1 MSLPAYLNYWGKA
14 CPAQDLD
21 CVSPTWHPVAYHCL
35 DVAAV
40 GVAYARQH
48 PALLD
53 LLRDCLC
60 HWDDESILA
69 WLGFFLALH
78 DLGKFSEAF
87 QGQKPDLFRTLRHRY
102 PRQDKAY
109 SLRHDSLGY
118 LSWCDVVDDD
128 RAWNFSAR
136 LSQAQLNTL
145 ALRPLR
151 RGISWWM
158 QAVCGH
164 HGQPVQVGQNAAA
177 FLVNED
183 NAALQAFIADLF
195 TLFITPTI
203 QGYFAHFDKH
213 QSKDFCAR
221 SQQISWWLAG
231 VTVLADWIGSNTTF
245 FPYQAPSKDLSKYWQ
260 SIQRQAEE
268 AIQNT
273 GVLPVK
279 PLAALSFSTLFG
291 EIKTPSPLQQWA
303 DNLSLRNEPQLFLL
317 EDVTGA
323 GKTEAALTLIQRLLA
338 IGAGDG
344 FFIGLP
350 TMATANAMYDRIAT
364 VYQKLFSHAANLSLA
379 HGKSDLVESFVKST
393 VLSAAIPENDPKQA
407 DETASA
413 QCSAW
418 LASRSKTALLAPAA
432 VGTIDQALLGA
443 LHSKHQS
450 LRLLGLFH
458 KILVVDEV
466 HACDTYMQKILEALL
481 SFHAEAGGS
490 AILLSATLPQT
501 MKSALTRAFAAG
513 RGIDEVSL
521 GQESAYPLVTHWQES
536 LPSGVTTIPLPS
548 RPEVSR
554 QLAITYLDQ
563 EVEVLATIANAV
575 AEGQCVCWLRNTVFD
590 ALTAYQ
596 CLVKIYGSDAITL
609 FHARFAY
616 ADRLATEKEI
626 LHKFG
631 KNGGREERSRQ
642 IVIATQVAEQSLDAD
657 WDVMLT
663 DLAPI
668 DRLLQRAGRL
678 QRHVRTAAGN
688 PKKEPGEKDER
699 PMPCLYVF
707 APTWTENPAENWFQA
722 SFPKAA
728 NVYPEHDKLWR
739 SAELLQRGE
748 IHLPD
753 MAREWIEHVFSES
766 AVCPDGLQRHAAE
779 AEGQAYSALSY
790 AKQHTLPREQGY
802 QRGDN
807 GNWWGEAQSPSRLG
821 EPTKEVVLARWQA
834 GLLNLWHKEE
844 TWENSALRLPCR
856 QIDAALPP
864 NPAQA
869 TAYTALQ
876 ATLPHQGKYLVLL
889 AFSLVNNVW
898 QAQAT
903 SSNGKT
909 KTWQYDACQGLVEVK
924 D

>member
-21 CVSPTWHPVAYHCL
+21 CVSPTWHPAAYHCL

-48 PALLD
+48 PALLE

-60 HWDDESILA
+60 DWDDESILA

-87 QGQKPDLFRTLRHRY
+87 QGQKPDLFHTLRNRY

-118 LSWCDVVDDD
+118 LFWETTLTDMLLDDGYLDDFFVNDSVDLETFVEGLNPWM
-128 RAWNFSAR
+128 RAI
-136 LSQAQLNTL
+136 T
-145 ALRPLR
+145 
-151 RGISWWM
+151 
-158 QAVCGH
+158 GH
-164 HGQPVQVGQNAAA
+164 HGQPPQTVLSDTRSYFVQDD
-177 FLVNED
+177 E
-183 NAALQAFIADLF
+183 IA
-195 TLFITPTI
+195 I
-203 QGYFAHFDKH
+203 
-213 QSKDFCAR
+213 KDFLSDLSPLFSTQKLRKNIQALDEVNFSQR

-245 FPYQAPSKDLSKYWQ
+245 FPYQAPTKDLSEYWQ

-268 AIQNT
+268 AIQKT

-279 PLAALSFSTLFG
+279 PLAALSFSTLFQ

-379 HGKSDLVESFVKST
+379 HGKSDLVENFVKST

-407 DETASA
+407 DETAGA

-563 EVEVLATIANAV
+563 EDEVLATIANAV

-631 KNGGREERSRQ
+631 KNSTAAKRSRQ

-688 PKKEPGEKDER
+688 PKKEPGANDER

-779 AEGQAYSALSY
+779 AEGLAYSALSY

-821 EPTKEVVLARWQA
+821 EPTKEIVLARWQA
-834 GLLNLWHKEE
+834 GQLNLWHKEE
-844 TWENSALRLPCR
+844 TWESSTLRLPCR

-869 TAYTALQ
+869 TAYTVLQ

-889 AFSLVNNVW
+889 AFSLVNDVW